1 MAYGVF
7 FLACFYCCAG
17 IEPGRTVLINPSDGS
32 PPGGSGDLIPRG
44 TLSTLPNKT
53 VLLMPNAVCQDV
65 WVMANVFDGR
75 QTIRGIEALMPTA
88 PS

>member
-1 MAYGVF
+1 MM
-7 FLACFYCCAG
+7 
-17 IEPGRTVLINPSDGS
+17 
-32 PPGGSGDLIPRG
+32 
-44 TLSTLPNKT
+44 PNKT

-75 QTIRGIEALMPTA
+75 QTNRGIEALMPTA